1 LPSIVSEVE
10 DSASVL
16 TEMNYCLKQ
25 AEFVLA
31 DTSQSVEDRDVLSWA
46 WIRLAKSWSKCIV
59 MEEYEIGLV
68 LDDPE
73 PVSGAQ
79 ERS

>member
-1 LPSIVSEVE
+1 MSDLATQVDE
-10 DSASVL
+10 SASVL

-59 MEEYEIGLV
+59 MEEYEIALV
-68 LDDPE
+68 PE
-73 PVSGAQ
+73 STPAEIVP
-79 ERS
+79 